1 MTYAQLDFAWKRV
14 RDQAGL
20 SHVRFK
26 DPRAKVAITGEEAGI
41 PQTVLART
49 MGHSDEMM
57 TRRYQ
62 QRAAVLS
69 AEQAEAI
76 EAAMLGNGGGGR
88 DNTASTKEQRRTA

>member
-1 MTYAQLDFAWKRV
+1 
-14 RDQAGL
+14 
-20 SHVRFK
+20 
-26 DPRAKVAITGEEAGI
+26 
-41 PQTVLART
+41 

-69 AEQAEAI
+69 DEQAEAI
-76 EAAMLGNGGGGR
+76 EAAMLGNGVGGR